1 MIKSKINPMLTLE
14 YIQTEPE
21 NKYFDRKSAR
31 VRPADLAPL
40 ISAFANAEGG
50 TIVIGVDDKT
60 RDIEGIAMVGPDRI
74 NDFINAP
81 RDYCKPMPVSTWEY
95 LEVTNHRG
103 EPDRLLLIHVSP
115 EQEQIIHTRKDETW
129 LRIGDRSREIRGEDL
144 RSLEYSRNT
153 RRYEEECTLDAAIED
168 LDPRL
173 LQRYKQILDAE
184 ALPTEQ
190 VLKAR
195 GLIRTVNGRERLTN
209 AAVLLF
215 AENIMQFYPNCR
227 VRFVRYEGNVAGV
240 GTRMN
245 IVKDKSLDCCILRL
259 IDKAKEYIETQLR
272 EFTALDGPTGTFRTV
287 PEYPEFAWLEGIVNA
302 IVHREYAL
310 MGDYILV
317 AMYDD
322 RLEIKSPGKLP
333 NIVTVENIR
342 HTRYARNPKIS
353 RVLTEFGYVRELNE
367 GVRRIY
373 SDMEAFFLEDP
384 EYAEPG
390 QQAVRLTLRN
400 NIVMRQIRQ
409 TERVRKGIDS
419 AIWEQLDDTERDI
432 LVLMGSRTR
441 VTRAELM
448 KHTGRSRRMVIDKL
462 NHLIDLHVIKKNGKT
477 RDPKQNYELL

>member
-1 MIKSKINPMLTLE
+1 M
-14 YIQTEPE
+14 
-21 NKYFDRKSAR
+21 
-31 VRPADLAPL
+31 
-40 ISAFANAEGG
+40 
-50 TIVIGVDDKT
+50 
-60 RDIEGIAMVGPDRI
+60 
-74 NDFINAP
+74 
-81 RDYCKPMPVSTWEY
+81 
-95 LEVTNHRG
+95 
-103 EPDRLLLIHVSP
+103 
-115 EQEQIIHTRKDETW
+115 
-129 LRIGDRSREIRGEDL
+129 
-144 RSLEYSRNT
+144 
-153 RRYEEECTLDAAIED
+153 
-168 LDPRL
+168 
-173 LQRYKQILDAE
+173 
-184 ALPTEQ
+184 
-190 VLKAR
+190 
-195 GLIRTVNGRERLTN
+195 
-209 AAVLLF
+209 AVLLF

-227 VRFVRYEGNVAGV
+227 VRFVRYEGNIAGV

-390 QQAVRLTLRN
+390 QQAVRLTLKN
-400 NIVMRQIRQ
+400 NIFMRQIRQ